1 MDKHQD
7 LLLCSQ
13 YSIKIV
19 CFDYIMMYWSVIKD
33 SMIVYK
39 TLSTLK
45 I

>member
-13 YSIKIV
+13 YSIKPL
-19 CFDYIMMYWSVIKD
+19 CLDYIMMYWLVIKYP
-33 SMIVYK
+33 MIVYK